1 MSSIESYLRNCQE
14 LTRFCSQNGWI
25 DNSSMRFIEEWL
37 NDHEVLVVVEFEELL
52 MEGTSYLGRKIPC
65 IGQMHL
71 FLNREGEVIRG
82 EIT

>member
-25 DNSSMRFIEEWL
+25 DNSSMRFVEEWL

-52 MEGTSYLGRKIPC
+52 LEGTGHLGRKIPC

-71 FLNREGEVIRG
+71 FLNRKGEVIRS